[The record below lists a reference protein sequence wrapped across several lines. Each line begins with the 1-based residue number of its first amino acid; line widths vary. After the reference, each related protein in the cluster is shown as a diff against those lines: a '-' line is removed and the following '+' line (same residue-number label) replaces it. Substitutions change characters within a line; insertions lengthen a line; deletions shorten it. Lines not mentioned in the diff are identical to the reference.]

1 MKDLYSTIHEH
12 CAALIDAISP
22 DESTYATLN
31 CVVTKGN
38 VSYTIDGKR
47 EKAGVYECNIGAHT
61 IDDVEYTDLPNKR
74 ISGSDNMSVDF
85 VPDEEINLATARLI
99 REILSDPD
107 TLENIKDGTITTK
120 ALISSIFESLGN
132 TEEAEAKPLDIA
144 IKLLKSA
151 QREKANQ

>member
-99 REILSDPD
+99 RDALSDPD

-120 ALISSIFESLGN
+120 ALINSIFESLGEP
-132 TEEAEAKPLDIA
+132 EEAKANAIDRA
-144 IKLLKSA
+144 IKLMKAS
-151 QREKANQ
+151 QRKAANQ